1 MADLAQL
8 VSRLEA
14 VVSRLEKVGGGDASA
29 AAAPTEGK
37 MFTYYA
43 MLEWMW
49 DCRNPAGPFFFEVT
63 SGRRTG
69 LIFFFKILF
78 FIVFLSQEQK
88 VNVFYD

>member
-37 MFTYYA
+37 MFTIIMQNQYDNNNTKLLYNA
-43 MLEWMW
+43 QQLQKCHGCYTDMTIQV
-49 DCRNPAGPFFFEVT
+49 RN
-63 SGRRTG
+63 
-69 LIFFFKILF
+69 II
-78 FIVFLSQEQK
+78 
-88 VNVFYD
+88 